1 MRRILSGQT
10 VFLVAVALVVG
21 LVIPGAIVPE
31 VLDQLTAT
39 IHEAILDSVGWAYLL
54 ATMVFLVFIIFLAAS
69 RYGSIRLGGD
79 HEKPQYSY
87 FGWFSMLFAAGMG
100 IGLVFWGVA
109 EPLNHF
115 HNPPV
120 HIAADTGAAAE
131 FAMVRSFFH
140 WGIHPWA
147 VYILMSL
154 SIAYFSFRRGMPP
167 LISSVF
173 YPLIG
178 DAIYRWPGKVIDIL
192 SVFATVFGV
201 ATSLGF
207 GATQIRGGLATVLG
221 VPDTMASALVIIA
234 VVTVLY
240 MASSMIGLDKGIQV
254 LSKGNVILTMV
265 LMGLVLVVGPTT
277 YILNVFTSTLG
288 GYVTNLIDLSLST
301 NPFQGYA
308 WTQEWTLFYWAWWIS
323 WSPFVG
329 LFVASISRGR
339 TIREFVIG
347 ALLVPALLTFLW
359 FAVFG
364 GTALNLELMGDG
376 TFPLSQIAVE
386 NAPRTLFAL
395 LERLPLATVLSV
407 IALVVLG
414 IFFVTSADSATYVL
428 GMMSSGGSLRP
439 SAGKKIVWGLLQSS
453 AAAVLLVSGGLGGL
467 QRMAIIAAL
476 PFALVMVAMM
486 RSLHKAIHYEV
497 TQERS
502 DRST

>member
-1 MRRILSGQT
+1 MDKQFSGAT
-10 VFLVAVALVVG
+10 VFIVSVALVVG
-21 LVIPGAIVPE
+21 LVIPGALVPDL
-31 VLDQLTAT
+31 LDQVTST
-39 IHEAILDSVGWAYLL
+39 IHQGILTSVGWTYLL
-54 ATMVFLVFIIFLAAS
+54 ATMLFLVFIVFLAVS
-69 RYGSIRLGGD
+69 PYGSLRLGGD

-115 HNPPV
+115 HNPPA
-120 HIAADTGAAAE
+120 HIAADSGASAE

-178 DAIYRWPGKVIDIL
+178 DAIYRWPGKAIDIL
-192 SVFATVFGV
+192 SIFATVFGV

-221 VPDTMASALVIIA
+221 VPETMTTALIIIA

-254 LSKGNVILTMV
+254 LSKGNVMLTMV

-288 GYVTNLIDLSLST
+288 RYVSNLIDMSLST
-301 NPFQGYA
+301 NPFQGFT
-308 WTQEWTLFYWAWWIS
+308 WTQDWTLFYWAWWIS

-347 ALLVPALLTFLW
+347 ALMVPALITFLW

-364 GTALNLELMGDG
+364 GTALNLELGG
-376 TFPLSQIAVE
+376 NGEFALSQIAVD
-386 NAPRTLFAL
+386 NPSRALFAM
-395 LERLPLATVLSV
+395 LEQLPLASVLSGV
-407 IALVVLG
+407 ALVVLG
-414 IFFVTSADSATYVL
+414 VFFVTSADSATYVL
-428 GMMSSGGSLRP
+428 GMMSSGGSLKP
-439 SAGKKIVWGLLQSS
+439 SAAKKITWGVLQSS

-476 PFALVMVAMM
+476 PFTLVMLAMM
-486 RSLHKAIHYEV
+486 RSLHKAMRYEV
-497 TQERS
+497 TRERS
-502 DRST
+502 DGAS

>member
-1 MRRILSGQT
+1 MRNTSSGTVVFVLS
-10 VFLVAVALVVG
+10 VLLVVG
-21 LVIPGAIVPE
+21 LVIPGALVPD
-31 VLDQLTAT
+31 VLDQITSAV
-39 IHEAILDSVGWAYLL
+39 HEAILNSVGWAYLL
-54 ATMVFLVFIIFLAAS
+54 ATMLFLVFIVFLAAS

-79 HEKPQYSY
+79 DERPQYSY

-115 HNPPV
+115 HNPPA
-120 HIAADTGAAAE
+120 HIAGNSGAAAE

-154 SIAYFSFRRGMPP
+154 AIAYFSFRRGMPP

-178 DAIYRWPGKVIDIL
+178 DAIYRWPGKAIDIL

-207 GATQIRGGLATVLG
+207 GATQIRGGLATVAG
-221 VPDTMASALVIIA
+221 IPDTMTSALVIIA
-234 VVTVLY
+234 VVTVMY

-254 LSKGNVILTMV
+254 LSKGNIMLTMA
-265 LMGLVLVVGPTT
+265 LMGLVLIVGPTT

-301 NPFQGYA
+301 NPFQGFS

-364 GTALNLELMGDG
+364 GTALNLELQGSG
-376 TFPLSQIAVE
+376 EFALSQIAVD

-395 LERLPLATVLSV
+395 LERLPLAPLLSGT
-407 IALVVLG
+407 ALLVLG

-428 GMMSSGGSLRP
+428 GMMTSGGSLQP
-439 SAGKKIVWGLLQSS
+439 SAAKKIVWGLLQSS

-476 PFALVMVAMM
+476 PFTLVMLAMM
-486 RSLHKAIHYEV
+486 RSLHKAMHYEM
-497 TQERS
+497 TRERA
-502 DRST
+502 DTAK

>member
-1 MRRILSGQT
+1 MRNTSSGTAVFVLS
-10 VFLVAVALVVG
+10 VLLVIGLVVPGALV
-21 LVIPGAIVPE
+21 PDA
-31 VLDQLTAT
+31 LDHVTAVV
-39 IHEAILDSVGWAYLL
+39 HEAILNSVGWAYLL
-54 ATMVFLVFIIFLAAS
+54 ATVLFLVFIVFLAVS

-79 HEKPQYSY
+79 DERPQYSY

-115 HNPPV
+115 HNPPA
-120 HIAADTGAAAE
+120 HIAGNSGAAAE

-154 SIAYFSFRRGMPP
+154 AIAYFSFRRGMPP

-178 DAIYRWPGKVIDIL
+178 EAIYRWPGKAIDIL

-207 GATQIRGGLATVLG
+207 GATQIRGGLATVAG
-221 VPDTMASALVIIA
+221 IPDTMTSALVIIA
-234 VVTVLY
+234 VVTVMY

-254 LSKGNVILTMV
+254 LSKGNIILTMA
-265 LMGLVLVVGPTT
+265 LMGLVLILGPTT

-288 GYVTNLIDLSLST
+288 GYVTDLIDLSLST
-301 NPFQGYA
+301 NPFQGFS
-308 WTQEWTLFYWAWWIS
+308 WTQDWTLFYWAWWIS

-339 TIREFVIG
+339 TVREFVIG

-364 GTALNLELMGDG
+364 GTALNLELAGNG
-376 TFPLSQIAVE
+376 EFALSQIAVD
-386 NAPRTLFAL
+386 NPPRTLFAL
-395 LERLPLATVLSV
+395 LEQLPLPRLLSSV
-407 IALVVLG
+407 ALLVLG

-428 GMMSSGGSLRP
+428 GMMTSGGSLKP
-439 SAGKKIVWGLLQSS
+439 SATKKVVWGLLQSS

-476 PFALVMVAMM
+476 PFTLVMLAMM
-486 RSLHKAIHYEV
+486 RSLHKAMHYEM
-497 TQERS
+497 TREI
-502 DRST
+502 

>member
-1 MRRILSGQT
+1 MRRASPGTVVFALS
-10 VFLVAVALVVG
+10 VALVVG
-21 LVIPGAIVPE
+21 LIIPGALVPD

-39 IHEAILDSVGWAYLL
+39 VHEAILNSVGWAYLL
-54 ATMVFLVFIIFLAAS
+54 ATVLFLVFIVFLAAG

-79 HEKPQYSY
+79 HERPKYSY

-115 HNPPV
+115 HNPPA
-120 HIAADTGAAAE
+120 HIAANSGAAAE

-140 WGIHPWA
+140 WGVHPWA

-178 DAIYRWPGKVIDIL
+178 DAIYRWPGRTIDIL

-207 GATQIRGGLATVLG
+207 GATQIRGGLATVFG
-221 VPDTMASALVIIA
+221 IPDTMTAALVIIA
-234 VVTVLY
+234 VVTVFY

-254 LSKGNVILTMV
+254 LSKGNVMLTMV

-277 YILNVFTSTLG
+277 YIFNVFTSTLG

-301 NPFQGYA
+301 NPFQGFS
-308 WTQEWTLFYWAWWIS
+308 WTQDWTLFYWAWWIS

-364 GTALNLELMGDG
+364 GTALNMEMTGSG
-376 TFPLSQIAVE
+376 EFSLSQIAVE

-395 LERLPLATVLSV
+395 LERLPFSTVLSV
-407 IALVVLG
+407 VALVVLG

-428 GMMSSGGSLRP
+428 GMMTSGGSLEP
-439 SAGKKIVWGLLQSS
+439 SAAKKFTWGLLQSS

-476 PFALVMVAMM
+476 PFTLIMLAMM
-486 RSLHKAIHYEV
+486 RSLHKAMHYEV
-497 TQERS
+497 TREHG
-502 DRST
+502 DDVG